1 MSDSLVQTIGMNNR
15 YTEIA
20 FVLDR
25 SGSMENC
32 REAAITGFNR
42 FLAEQQNAPGRAKL
56 TLVLFD
62 NEYLVPVQSLPVQE
76 VLPLDTESYVP
87 RGSTALLD
95 AIAQTIDDLGVRL
108 SNLPESD
115 RPSQVIIPI
124 LTDGYENAS
133 EKFGWKNVAARI
145 RHQTE
150 VYQWSFLFLGANQD
164 AIATAAQMNIP
175 AAHASAFV
183 ADAPGSRS
191 VQRGLSRKIT
201 AMRAMSMGNASVEE
215 QIDAC
220 APLSEI
226 VREEDKNERE
236 E

>member
-1 MSDSLVQTIGMNNR
+1 LSHPLVQTIGMNNK

-25 SGSMENC
+25 SGSMESC

-42 FLAEQQNAPGRAKL
+42 FLAEQQNAPGHAKL

-62 NEYLVPVQSLPVQE
+62 NEYLVPVQSVPVQE
-76 VLPLDTESYVP
+76 VLPLDAESYVP
-87 RGSTALLD
+87 RGATALLD
-95 AIAQTIDDLGVRL
+95 AIAQTIDDLGARL
-108 SNLPESD
+108 SNLPESA
-115 RPSQVIIPI
+115 RPSQVIVPI

-133 EKFGWKNVAARI
+133 EKFGWRDVAARI
-145 RHQTE
+145 RHQGD
-150 VYQWSFLFLGANQD
+150 VYRWSFLFLGANQD

-191 VQRGLSRKIT
+191 VQRAVSRKVT
-201 AMRAMSMGNASVEE
+201 AMRAMSMGSPSIEE
-215 QIDAC
+215 RIDAI
-220 APLSEI
+220 APLSDM
-226 VREEDKNERE
+226 VCEEDKTERE

>member
-1 MSDSLVQTIGMNNR
+1 MNNN

-25 SGSMENC
+25 SGSMDSC

-56 TLVLFD
+56 SLVLFD
-62 NEYLVPVQSLPVQE
+62 DEYLVPVQSLPVQE
-76 VLPLDTESYVP
+76 VLPLDAESYVP
-87 RGSTALLD
+87 RGNTALLD
-95 AIAQTIDDLGVRL
+95 AIAQTIDGLGGRL
-108 SNLPESD
+108 SNLPEPA
-115 RPSQVIIPI
+115 RPSQVIVPI

-133 EKFGWKNVAARI
+133 ERFGWKDVAARI
-145 RHQTE
+145 KHQSD
-150 VYQWSFLFLGANQD
+150 VYRWSFLFLGANQD

-175 AAHASAFV
+175 AANASAFV

-191 VQRGLSRKIT
+191 VQRAVSRKVT
-201 AMRAMSMGNASVEE
+201 AMRAMSIGSASIEE
-215 QIDAC
+215 RIDAI

-226 VREEDKNERE
+226 VCEEDKTERE
-236 E
+236 ERGPSPA